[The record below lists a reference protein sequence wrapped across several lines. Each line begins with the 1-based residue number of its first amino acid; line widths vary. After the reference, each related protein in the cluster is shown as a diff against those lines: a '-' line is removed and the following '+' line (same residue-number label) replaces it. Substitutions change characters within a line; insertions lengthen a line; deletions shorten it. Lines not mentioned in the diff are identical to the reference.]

1 MTQNEVPF
9 VVSALFSKTVQT
21 APYESEK
28 AEVSAQFQVAEG
40 VDAGKAIEGGMSM
53 VKNQVLVA
61 LGKVEGKLVAQ
72 STTGEA
78 TKRGPGRPP
87 KEKEA
92 PAGDAPV
99 ETGKQ
104 AIPDKTTEDK
114 ANPKSEKKDDEDFDF
129 GDPKPP
135 VKEITDQ
142 ELQAAC
148 SDAAKVITAGVVKGV
163 FQTKYGAQ
171 RVSLIKANERQTFL
185 DDLKTLV
192 AAKKAEG

>member
-1 MTQNEVPF
+1 MSETPF

-28 AEVSAQFQVAEG
+28 AEVSAQFQVSEG
-40 VDAGKAIEGGMSM
+40 VDAGKAIEGGMTM

-61 LGKVEGKLVAQ
+61 LGKVEGQLKAI
-72 STTGEA
+72 STE
-78 TKRGPGRPP
+78 KRGPGRLKKEETQPEEP
-87 KEKEA
+87 KQVIPSKE
-92 PAGDAPV
+92 
-99 ETGKQ
+99 
-104 AIPDKTTEDK
+104 TEDK
-114 ANPKSEKKDDEDFDF
+114 ANLKKTEEEDFDF
-129 GDPKPP
+129 SDDPKKP

-148 SDAAKVITAGVVKGV
+148 SEAAKVITAGVVKGV
-163 FQTKYGAQ
+163 FQTKFGAQ

>member
-1 MTQNEVPF
+1 MSETPF
-9 VVSALFSKTVQT
+9 VVSTLFSKTVQT

-28 AEVSAQFQVAEG
+28 AEVSAQFQVSEG
-40 VDAGKAIEGGMSM
+40 VDAGKAIEGGMTM

-61 LGKVEGKLVAQ
+61 LGKVEGKLTAV
-72 STTGEA
+72 STE
-78 TKRGPGRPP
+78 KRGPGRPK
-87 KEKEA
+87 KE
-92 PAGDAPV
+92 DT
-99 ETGKQ
+99 ETQTVPTKPEETKQ

-114 ANPKSEKKDDEDFDF
+114 ANPKKVEDEDFDF
-129 GDPKPP
+129 SDEPKKN

-185 DDLKTLV
+185 DDLKALV
-192 AAKKAEG
+192 ANKKAEG

>member
-1 MTQNEVPF
+1 MSDTPF

-40 VDAGKAIEGGMSM
+40 VDAGKAIEGGMTM

-61 LGKVEGKLVAQ
+61 LGKVEGQLKAV
-72 STTGEA
+72 STEP
-78 TKRGPGRPP
+78 KRGPGRPKKEEEP
-87 KEKEA
+87 KANPLE
-92 PAGDAPV
+92 G
-99 ETGKQ
+99 GQ
-104 AIPDKTTEDK
+104 AIPDKTIEDK
-114 ANPKSEKKDDEDFDF
+114 ANPKALTNEEEDFDF
-129 GDPKPP
+129 SDEPKKN

>member
-1 MTQNEVPF
+1 MSSDTPF

-40 VDAGKAIEGGMSM
+40 VDAGKAIEGGMTM

-61 LGKVEGKLVAQ
+61 LGKVEGTLKAV
-72 STTGEA
+72 STE
-78 TKRGPGRPP
+78 KRGPGRPKKEDTEAQTVPP
-87 KEKEA
+87 KPEE
-92 PAGDAPV
+92 P
-99 ETGKQ
+99 KQ

-114 ANPKSEKKDDEDFDF
+114 ANPKPEKKDDEDFDF

-135 VKEITDQ
+135 SKEITDQ

>member
-1 MTQNEVPF
+1 MSETPF

-28 AEVSAQFQVAEG
+28 AEVSAQFQVSEG

-61 LGKVEGKLVAQ
+61 LGKVEGTLKAV
-72 STTGEA
+72 STE
-78 TKRGPGRPP
+78 KRGPGRPK
-87 KEKEA
+87 KEETGGGE
-92 PAGDAPV
+92 PSP

-114 ANPKSEKKDDEDFDF
+114 ANPKKPAGDDEDFDF

-135 VKEITDQ
+135 AKEITDQ

-148 SDAAKVITAGVVKGV
+148 SEAAKVITAGVVKGV

>member
-1 MTQNEVPF
+1 MSETPF

-61 LGKVEGKLVAQ
+61 LGRVEGKLVAQ
-72 STTGEA
+72 STTGEPA
-78 TKRGPGRPP
+78 KRGPGRPK
-87 KEKEA
+87 KEDTEA
-92 PAGDAPV
+92 QTVPTKP
-99 ETGKQ
+99 EEPKQ

-114 ANPKSEKKDDEDFDF
+114 ANPKPEKKDDEDFDF

-135 VKEITDQ
+135 SKEITDQ

>member
-1 MTQNEVPF
+1 MSETPF

-28 AEVSAQFQVAEG
+28 AEVSAQFQVSEG
-40 VDAGKAIEGGMSM
+40 VDAGKAIEGGMTM

-61 LGKVEGKLVAQ
+61 LGKVEGQLKAV
-72 STTGEA
+72 STE
-78 TKRGPGRPP
+78 KRGPGRPKKEETEAP
-87 KEKEA
+87 KE
-92 PAGDAPV
+92 
-99 ETGKQ
+99 ETKQ
-104 AIPDKTTEDK
+104 VIPDKETENK
-114 ANPKSEKKDDEDFDF
+114 ANPKKDEEEDFDF
-129 GDPKPP
+129 SDDPKKP

-163 FQTKYGAQ
+163 FQTKFGAQ

>member
-1 MTQNEVPF
+1 MSETPF
-9 VVSALFSKTVQT
+9 VVSTLFSKTVQT

-40 VDAGKAIEGGMSM
+40 VDASKAIEGGMTM

-61 LGKVEGKLVAQ
+61 LGKVEGQLKAV
-72 STTGEA
+72 STEP
-78 TKRGPGRPP
+78 KRGPGRPP
-87 KEKEA
+87 KKE
-92 PAGDAPV
+92 
-99 ETGKQ
+99 ETQPEEPKQ
-104 AIPDKTTEDK
+104 VIPDKKTEEA
-114 ANPKSEKKDDEDFDF
+114 ANPKKVEEEDFDF
-129 GDPKPP
+129 SDEPKKD

-148 SDAAKVITAGVVKGV
+148 SEAAKVITAGVVKGV

-192 AAKKAEG
+192 ANKKAES

>member
-1 MTQNEVPF
+1 MSDTPF

-28 AEVSAQFQVAEG
+28 AEVSAQFAVQEG

-61 LGKVEGKLVAQ
+61 LGRVEGKLVAQ
-72 STTGEA
+72 STEP
-78 TKRGPGRPP
+78 KRGPGRPK
-87 KEKEA
+87 KEEEQKT
-92 PAGDAPV
+92 
-99 ETGKQ
+99 ETQ
-104 AIPDKTTEDK
+104 VIPDKKTEDK
-114 ANPKSEKKDDEDFDF
+114 ANEKKVEDEDFDF
-129 GDPKPP
+129 GDPKDKS

-148 SDAAKVITAGVVKGV
+148 SEAAKVITSGVVKGV

>member
-1 MTQNEVPF
+1 MSETPF

-61 LGKVEGKLVAQ
+61 LGKVEGALKAV
-72 STTGEA
+72 STEP
-78 TKRGPGRPP
+78 KRGPGRPK
-87 KEKEA
+87 KEEDK

-114 ANPKSEKKDDEDFDF
+114 ANPKKPAGDDEDFDF

-135 VKEITDQ
+135 AKEITDQ

-148 SDAAKVITAGVVKGV
+148 SEAAKVITAGVVKGV

-185 DDLKTLV
+185 DDLKSLV